1 LAQRSGIQSSTEEWV
16 VSQEFKIAVL
26 ADMQQRLAS
35 NGGGASLKAFE
46 RVRDVHISLEPFT
59 ADNGLLTP
67 SLKLKRFIAKKRYQ
81 KELDSLYSAA
91 SAAETLCPRRTSNE
105 MRDRRPSN
113 PGKPPPP
120 PPRP

>member
-1 LAQRSGIQSSTEEWV
+1 M
-16 VSQEFKIAVL
+16 AVL

-91 SAAETLCPRRTSNE
+91 SAAE

-120 PPRP
+120 TSAPMIPKPIFILDAH